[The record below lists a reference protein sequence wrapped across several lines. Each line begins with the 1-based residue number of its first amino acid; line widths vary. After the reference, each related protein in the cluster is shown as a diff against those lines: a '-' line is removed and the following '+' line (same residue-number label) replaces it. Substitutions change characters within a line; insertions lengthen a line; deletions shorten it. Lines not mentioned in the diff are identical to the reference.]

1 MVNYKETLVNK
12 LQSLGL
18 PVYAEP
24 TCTKDTKV
32 PCITYMLRDDSAVAN
47 GTTKGYSRL
56 YFYVKVW
63 SNRISEIEEWSDK
76 VDTLMREAGFTR
88 ISTSE
93 DSFDTL
99 LVKSINYRAL
109 AIEKY

>member
-24 TCTKDTKV
+24 TFTKDTKV

-63 SNRISEIEEWSDK
+63 SNRISEIEESGLTK
-76 VDTLMREAGFTR
+76 
-88 ISTSE
+88 
-93 DSFDTL
+93 
-99 LVKSINYRAL
+99 
-109 AIEKY
+109 